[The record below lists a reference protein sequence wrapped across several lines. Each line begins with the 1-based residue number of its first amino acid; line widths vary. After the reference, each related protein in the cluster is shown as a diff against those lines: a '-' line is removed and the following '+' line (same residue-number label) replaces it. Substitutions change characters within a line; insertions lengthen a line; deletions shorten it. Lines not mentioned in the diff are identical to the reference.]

1 MIGEQLDSA
10 FLKTLS
16 LLYVEDDATTRD
28 GFKEFLRRRVGTVVT
43 AADGLEGLA
52 AFRNHPAHIV
62 ITDIRMPNM
71 DGLAMAREIR
81 NLDPAVHIIVTT
93 AFEDADY
100 LARSIETGID
110 HYVVKPIQLARLE
123 FAILTCAHRQR
134 LTALERRAAAA
145 LNAEERAMLTRL
157 TAREREV
164 LACLGRGQP
173 SREIALGLGLSIK
186 TVQTHQA
193 HLMLKLGLHKA
204 TALAA
209 LAVRAGIA

>member
-1 MIGEQLDSA
+1 MTSGQLDSA
-10 FLKTLS
+10 YLKTLT
-16 LLYVEDDATTRD
+16 LLYVEDDATTREAFRVFLERRAAGVVIAKD
-28 GFKEFLRRRVGTVVT
+28 GVE
-43 AADGLEGLA
+43 GLE
-52 AFRNHPAHIV
+52 AFRAHRAQIV

-71 DGLAMAREIR
+71 DGLTMAREIR

-100 LARSIETGID
+100 LSRSIETGID
-110 HYVVKPIQLARLE
+110 QYVVKPIQQSRLE

-134 LTALERRAAAA
+134 LILSERRTVTPFS
-145 LNAEERAMLTRL
+145 AEERSLLATLTP
-157 TAREREV
+157 REREV

-173 SREIALGLGLSIK
+173 TREIAQGLGLSVK

-193 HLMLKLGLHKA
+193 NLMLKLSLHKA